1 MSNPELVRLD
11 QQRQTLES
19 RYTLYRRRYWA
30 HRRAYASVLDA
41 VRCANWLGL
50 AATPEYN
57 ISSADIARARIDA
70 QTALDGLHA
79 VCAQMTQRS
88 GIQFGATLEKSV
100 PLGASEAE
108 IASLTEI
115 PL

>member
-1 MSNPELVRLD
+1 MSDPELVRLD
-11 QQRQTLES
+11 QQRQALES

-41 VRCANWLGL
+41 ARCASWLGL
-50 AATPEYN
+50 AAASEHSIP
-57 ISSADIARARIDA
+57 SADIARARIYEQA
-70 QTALDGLHA
+70 ALDELPA

-88 GIQFGATLEKSV
+88 GIQFGATVEKTV
-100 PLGASEAE
+100 PFGASDAE
-108 IASLTEI
+108 IASLAEV